1 MTGRARYHV
10 HRCIASAAPR
20 RTPRRVMAAY
30 EVTMETYYYGRQLI
44 LRGRRSG
51 QWCSTYTDLD
61 L

>member
-1 MTGRARYHV
+1 
-10 HRCIASAAPR
+10 
-20 RTPRRVMAAY
+20 MAAY